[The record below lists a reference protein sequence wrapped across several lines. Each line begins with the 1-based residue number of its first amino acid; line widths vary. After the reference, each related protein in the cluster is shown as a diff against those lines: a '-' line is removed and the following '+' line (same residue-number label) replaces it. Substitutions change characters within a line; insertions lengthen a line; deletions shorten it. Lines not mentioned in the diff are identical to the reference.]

1 MRPQLV
7 ASIVVT
13 LATAVCAQAAPFDG
27 KWTGTMMGKGGGE
40 LAVELVIAQ
49 ASGTWRFVPR
59 GSQGKNNQCL
69 GKEFPIAVT
78 SQSEWAIEFAIK
90 GATVLAGCIDQSAI
104 LKAPSAN
111 ALEGILEDGRSLRL
125 SRQ

>member
-1 MRPQLV
+1 M
-7 ASIVVT
+7 T
-13 LATAVCAQAAPFDG
+13 LATAAFPQSAPFDG
-27 KWTGTMMGKGGGE
+27 KWTGTIMAKGGGE

-69 GKEFPIAVT
+69 GKDFPIAVT

-90 GATVLAGCIDQSAI
+90 GTTVLAGCIDQSAI
-104 LKAPSAN
+104 LKAPSARV
-111 ALEGILEDGRSLRL
+111 LEGILDDGRNLRL